1 MPAGRGSRRAAASLA
16 VLVLAAALALGSA
29 QAPGG
34 MDGAM
39 LAEGQK
45 GVQFFDQG
53 QFEEALAV
61 FKRMEKK
68 LPNHHEVTLNMGL
81 CYEHLNDIGMAE
93 SYFKKSAKAK
103 PTNPDVFSTLGSLYV
118 RTGQIEA
125 ALAAFGSA
133 IKLNPNDD
141 NLYFNRGN
149 AHQARGDHDSAARD
163 FGKATQI
170 RPDNYQAWNNMGS
183 AYMSLTENTKAIEA
197 LRKTLTFIPTHPIPL
212 TNLVI
217 TENRICEWG
226 RKKKHNA
233 LLKKAL
239 HQQIKEG
246 QSLVVPFHAF
256 EFNFTA
262 EECRLNAEMWSRKVD
277 QKVTYLVN
285 YEKGGMDLQGT
296 RLRIGYLSG
305 TCASVSG
312 GGSCRNVCRRLSL
325 QRAQWR

>member
-1 MPAGRGSRRAAASLA
+1 
-16 VLVLAAALALGSA
+16 
-29 QAPGG
+29 
-34 MDGAM
+34 
-39 LAEGQK
+39 
-45 GVQFFDQG
+45 
-53 QFEEALAV
+53 
-61 FKRMEKK
+61 
-68 LPNHHEVTLNMGL
+68 
-81 CYEHLNDIGMAE
+81 
-93 SYFKKSAKAK
+93 
-103 PTNPDVFSTLGSLYV
+103 
-118 RTGQIEA
+118 
-125 ALAAFGSA
+125 
-133 IKLNPNDD
+133 
-141 NLYFNRGN
+141 
-149 AHQARGDHDSAARD
+149 
-163 FGKATQI
+163 
-170 RPDNYQAWNNMGS
+170 MGS

-256 EFNFTA
+256 EFKFTA

-277 QKVTYLVN
+277 QKVAYLVN